1 MRRALGRGLSQLLGE
16 AAEET
21 TLTTLPLTSI
31 VPNQRQPRR
40 HFDEEALKD
49 LAASIKEVGV
59 IQPLLVRPLAE
70 GEYELVA
77 GERRLRASLMA
88 GLDEVPVVIRTIEEQ
103 ASLELAIIENLQR
116 EDISAV
122 ESAKAFQ
129 GLITEFGLTQDE
141 VAKKVGKSRSAIT
154 NTLRLLQLP
163 EEVQQS
169 VLEGQISEG
178 HARALLTAVDKE
190 RQLALLKKIR
200 ERQLSVREVER
211 LAKADASARLPG
223 HEEKPSR
230 RRSPHDEALCDALS
244 EKLGFRVTLKRNGE
258 GGTIEIPFYSEE
270 DLTRITDQFGIEL

>member
-21 TLTTLPLTSI
+21 TLATLPLTSI

-40 HFDEEALKD
+40 HFDEEALQE

-59 IQPLLVRPLAE
+59 IQPLIVRPLAD

-169 VLEGQISEG
+169 VQEGHISEG

-190 RQLALLKKIR
+190 RQIALLKKIR

-230 RRSPHDEALCDALS
+230 RRNPHDEALCDALS
-244 EKLGFRVTLKRNGE
+244 EKLGFRVALKRNGE

-270 DLTRITDQFGIEL
+270 DLTRLTDFFGIEL

>member
-31 VPNQRQPRR
+31 VPNTRQPRR
-40 HFDEEALKD
+40 HFDEDALRD

-59 IQPLLVRPLAE
+59 LQPLLVRPIGD
-70 GEYELVA
+70 GEYELIA
-77 GERRLRASLMA
+77 GERRLRASQMA
-88 GLDEVPVVIRTIEEQ
+88 GLDEVPVVIRSTEDQ

-122 ESAKAFQ
+122 ESAKAFH
-129 GLITEFGLTQDE
+129 GLISEFGLTQEE
-141 VAKKVGKSRSAIT
+141 VAKKVGKSRTAIA

-163 EEVQQS
+163 DEVQQA
-169 VLEGQISEG
+169 VQEGQISEG
-178 HARALLTAVDKE
+178 HGRALLTAIDKE
-190 RQLALLKKIR
+190 RQLALLKKIK
-200 ERQLSVREVER
+200 EKQLSVREVER
-211 LAKADASARLPG
+211 MAKADASARLPG

-230 RRSPHDEALCDALS
+230 KKNPHDEALADALS
-244 EKLGFRVTLKRNGE
+244 EKLGSRVQLKRSGE

-270 DLTRITDQFGIEL
+270 DLTRLMDQFGIQL